1 MNRRKRKKP
10 SSSMPKFNFNS
21 EQLLTTMKQK
31 WALVVE
37 HWNSLPNFHRKALT
51 VLSPLMV
58 VLFLWPVSESIED
71 PTASVT
77 STERRGVELN
87 TRGLSE
93 QRIQVANESDEPPK
107 ANSWREYE
115 VKGGDTLSNVFRAN
129 KLPMSDLYALAA
141 VEGVGKPLSN
151 IKKGQLLRYKL
162 NKSGELDMLQ
172 LEKEGSSVMFLRL
185 SDGSFGRS
193 R

>member
-21 EQLLTTMKQK
+21 EQLLITMKQK
-31 WALVVE
+31 SAQVVE
-37 HWNSLPNFHRKALT
+37 HWNSLPNFHRKSLT
-51 VLSPLMV
+51 VLVPLMV
-58 VLFLWPVSESIED
+58 VLFLWPVSESTEE

-93 QRIQVANESDEPPK
+93 QRIQVVNENDEPPS

-172 LEKEGSSVMFLRL
+172 LEKEDSSVMFLRL

>member
-21 EQLLTTMKQK
+21 EQLLTTMKKKSAQ
-31 WALVVE
+31 VVE
-37 HWNSLPNFHRKALT
+37 HWNSLPNFHRKSLT

-58 VLFLWPVSESIED
+58 VLFLWPVSESTEE
-71 PTASVT
+71 PTVSVT

-93 QRIQVANESDEPPK
+93 QRIQVVNENDEPPS

-172 LEKEGSSVMFLRL
+172 LEKEDSSVMFLRL

>member
-10 SSSMPKFNFNS
+10 SSSMPKFTLNS
-21 EQLLTTMKQK
+21 EQLLIMMKQK
-31 WALVVE
+31 WSLVVE

-51 VLSPLMV
+51 VLAPLMV
-58 VLFLWPVSESIED
+58 VLLLWPVSESIED
-71 PTASVT
+71 PAASVT

-93 QRIQVANESDEPPK
+93 QRIQVANENDDPPS

-162 NKSGELDMLQ
+162 NKSGELDILQ
-172 LEKEGSSVMFLRL
+172 LEKEDSSVMFLRL